1 MYYLNSLKICL
12 QLDYIENTIQNVTVK
27 LYSKYNSEEKEEM
40 LTGGLGGCSGVY
52 RLFCFF
58 LQLFLRFLFCLTFIE
73 LHLCFSD
80 SEPS

>member
-27 LYSKYNSEEKEEM
+27 LYSKYNSEEKEEV

-58 LQLFLRFLFCLTFIE
+58 SSTFFALSFLPYFY
-73 LHLCFSD
+73 
-80 SEPS
+80 